1 MFLRLRQ
8 MAAHIF
14 LIQDILQEMFGMDS
28 IDRIEAATTRG
39 VITNENK
46 PARVIIDALRRMV
59 AAKGEIPEVTPGRQS
74 EEMDSPT
81 PGDLVTKLRNH
92 LIKLRD
98 KSKFEE
104 LKAAQLCQK
113 CGNIAEIPFVTS
125 CLHVYCKECLE
136 FLACEAAMN
145 DQDRT
150 PCRVC
155 GTRYNTT
162 EPCSGLK
169 ELAIDD
175 FGDLSPD
182 LKSRKSNNGKV
193 NMCWVAYDDE
203 LVMSA
208 KVIGVESQIE
218 RWLEEDPNKKIIVF
232 SQFLM
237 VSVIRS
243 FHPIL
248 LTNSSRMSILEKM
261 CQRKDW
267 AYCNVSR
274 RQSLT

>member
-1 MFLRLRQ
+1 

-14 LIQDILQEMFGMDS
+14 LIQEILQEMFGMDS
-28 IDRIEAATTRG
+28 VDRLQAATTCG
-39 VITNENK
+39 VITDENK
-46 PARVIIDALRRMV
+46 PARAIIDALRRMV
-59 AAKGEIPEVTPGRQS
+59 AAKGETPDVTPGRQS
-74 EEMDSPT
+74 EEMDSQNPSE
-81 PGDLVTKLRNH
+81 LVTKLRNH

-136 FLACEAAMN
+136 FLAYEASRN

-150 PCRVC
+150 PCRAC
-155 GTRYNTT
+155 GTRFNKA
-162 EPCSGLK
+162 ESCSGLK

-182 LKSRKSNNGKV
+182 LRARRSNNGKV
-193 NMCWVAYDDE
+193 NMHWVAYDDE

-208 KVIGVESQIE
+208 KIIGVESQIE
-218 RWLEEDPNKKIIVF
+218 RWLEEDPSKKIIVF

-237 VSVIRS
+237 VSVIRLFYPYLS
-243 FHPIL
+243 F
-248 LTNSSRMSILEKM
+248 
-261 CQRKDW
+261 
-267 AYCNVSR
+267 
-274 RQSLT
+274 